1 MTTNSTQTIAY
12 NIYMR
17 NLSEWIIEKFGN
29 WLLQETPPKRGYL
42 SDYKRICL
50 ELRPADVI
58 LIEGRSRASAIIKH
72 VTQSPWSH
80 AALYIGRLEDIKD
93 YDMRDMAARCSNLP
107 PETQLLVESEIG
119 IGTSISPVEKYQL
132 DHVRILRPRGLNKNS
147 AQRVI
152 NFAISRIGR
161 RYDVRHLLD
170 LARLMFPWGLFP
182 RRWRSSLF
190 EHNAMQPTKDICTSM
205 IANAFQSVYYPILPL
220 IRENDQKILELIE
233 RDSNLFTPCDFDY
246 SPFFDI
252 IKYPILPLD
261 AQGEYKN
268 LNWRFDITSD
278 ENRIEE

>member
-1 MTTNSTQTIAY
+1 
-12 NIYMR
+12 
-17 NLSEWIIEKFGN
+17 
-29 WLLQETPPKRGYL
+29 L
-42 SDYKRICL
+42 SDYNRICQ
-50 ELRPADVI
+50 ELRVADVL

-80 AALYIGRLEDIKD
+80 AALYIGRLGDIQD
-93 YDMRDMAARCSNLP
+93 YDLRDMATRLSNFP
-107 PETQLLVESEIG
+107 PQTQLLIESEIG
-119 IGTSISPVEKYQL
+119 IGTSISPVEKYRL
-132 DHVRILRPRGLNKNS
+132 DHVRILRPKGLNKTS

-161 RYDVRHLLD
+161 RYDIRHLLD
-170 LARLMFPWGLFP
+170 LARFLFPWGLFP
-182 RRWRSSLF
+182 RSWRSTLF
-190 EHNAMQPTKDICTSM
+190 QHNALQPTKDICSSM

-220 IRENDQKILELIE
+220 IRENEKKELELIE

-268 LNWRFDITSD
+268 LNWRFDVSND
-278 ENRIEE
+278 ESRIEE